1 MALSRLVFVALLA
14 LRGLLVVPANFG
26 VNKVGCK
33 EDYDDACHDSATL
46 LPAFIK
52 FHKIGV
58 RVMTK
63 TRKKGI

>member
-1 MALSRLVFVALLA
+1 MVLFRFVFAVVLA
-14 LRGLLVVPANFG
+14 LRGLLVAPANFG
-26 VNKVGCK
+26 TNKVGCK
-33 EDYDDACHDSATL
+33 EDYDDVCHDSATL

-63 TRKKGI
+63 TKKKGI